1 MSFGSGRSS
10 PDRRMLCSADPI
22 EVMARAFLFSCFVCL
37 LVVAPASAQQPKP
50 PQPQPQPLPSGSEA
64 GRTLFDRLLSRQDL
78 LEFVS
83 ANQVRFRGQVE
94 QEWDGQTKFFA
105 EQVDFFIDTSR
116 LVASGNVVFQNTQ
129 GHIAADSVEFD
140 LKNNTGTFHV
150 ASGLMPIGSANPR
163 QFGNQEADV
172 YFWGDT
178 IEKVGDKKYLIT
190 RGGFTTCVQ
199 PTPRWE
205 LHTGNLVLNLDDYA
219 VATNT
224 VLRVKGVPVVYM
236 PWVYYPIQDDGRA
249 TGFLLPTYGTS
260 TLRGQAISNA
270 FFWAIS
276 RSQDATFFHD
286 WFTNTGQGV
295 GVEYRYIAAAQSLG
309 NLRLYRIYQHEA
321 GFTDNGQTTTLPATK
336 SFEVS
341 GTMNHTLSRNVRARA
356 RLEYFS
362 NVVTQQL
369 YYQDVYK
376 ATRNNRI
383 IEGGLTAAF
392 GPTSTNLLYS
402 RSEYLS
408 DANNSTVYGSTP
420 RVSTSVAPQ
429 RLLGSPLYTSM
440 NAEYA
445 YLPSRTISNGVVTND
460 DSHARVDMTPTLRVP
475 LSRLTF
481 LSVNTSAN
489 YRATYYSRS
498 AGPTGG
504 TISDPYFRQYI
515 ALHTDIVGPVF
526 TRIWDRPD
534 SVFAERLKHVIEPA
548 FSVGLT
554 SRIEDFAR
562 TPIVSDVSEFVVGGA
577 AQFTYGLTNRFL
589 ARGKTVGAA
598 RGQTREFLTVGL
610 QQTAYSNP
618 ESARYDSTYQSTFGY
633 PRPVERSP
641 LALTAR
647 VSPTV
652 AVDGNLRAEYDTYG
666 FGLQLLS
673 AGGSVNARAASA
685 GANYSWRKVDDSNFV
700 STYTTLRWWEGR
712 ANGTYS
718 LSWDIARAYVVSQ
731 SIVGSYLAQCCGLQL
746 EFQRFNYPETSGIPI
761 ASDTRFNVGFV
772 LAGLGTFSNFFG
784 AFGGQR

>member
-1 MSFGSGRSS
+1 MSSGSV
-10 PDRRMLCSADPI
+10 LLSADSLTL
-22 EVMARAFLFSCFVCL
+22 VARLVLLACLVCL
-37 LVVAPASAQQPKP
+37 VADTPAMAQQEGRLQP
-50 PQPQPQPLPSGSEA
+50 PVPDSTA
-64 GRTLFDRLLSRQDL
+64 GRTLMDRLQSHQDQI
-78 LEFVS
+78 EFVS

-105 EQVDFFIDTSR
+105 EQIDFFIDTSR

-129 GHIAADSVEFD
+129 GHIAADSAEFD

-163 QFGNQEADV
+163 QFGNQPADV
-172 YFWGDT
+172 YFWGNT
-178 IEKVGDKKYLIT
+178 IEKLGDEKYRIT

-205 LHTGNLVLNLDDYA
+205 LVTGSVVLNLNDYA

-236 PWVYYPIQDDGRA
+236 PWVYYPIQDDDRA

-270 FFWAIS
+270 FFWAIG

-286 WFTNTGQGV
+286 WFTRAGQGF
-295 GVEYRYIAAAQSLG
+295 GGEYRYVAAAQSAG
-309 NLRLYRIYQHEA
+309 NIRLYRIDQNEHQY
-321 GFTDNGQTTTLPATK
+321 TDNGQTSTLPATQ

-341 GTMNHTLSRNVRARA
+341 GTMNHILSRNVRARA

-362 NVVTQQL
+362 DIVTQQL

-376 ATRNNRI
+376 ATRNNRL
-383 IEGGLTAAF
+383 IEGGLTAGF
-392 GPTSTNLLYS
+392 GPTSTSLLYS

-420 RVSTSVAPQ
+420 RVSTNVAPQ
-429 RLLGSPLYTSM
+429 RLFGSSVYASM
-440 NAEYA
+440 NTEYA
-445 YLPSRTISNGVVTND
+445 YLPSRSISNGVVTND
-460 DSHARVDMTPTLRVP
+460 DSHGRFDLMPTLRVP
-475 LSRLTF
+475 LSRLTY
-481 LSVNTSAN
+481 LSVNSSGS

-498 AGPTGG
+498 ASPTGNG
-504 TISDPYFRQYI
+504 TVSDPYFRQYM
-515 ALHTDIVGPVF
+515 AVRTDVVGPVF
-526 TRIWDRPD
+526 TRIWDRPG
-534 SVFAERLKHVIEPA
+534 SVFAERLKHVIEPTFA
-548 FSVGLT
+548 LDLT
-554 SRIEDFAR
+554 SRIADFAR
-562 TPIVSDVSEFVVGGA
+562 TPVVSDVSEFVVGSA
-577 AQFTYGLTNRFL
+577 AQLTYGVTNRFF
-589 ARGKTVGAA
+589 ARGMNVGNR

-618 ESARYDSTYQSTFGY
+618 ESARYDSAYQSTFGY
-633 PRPVERSP
+633 RLPRERSP
-641 LALTAR
+641 IALTTR
-647 VSPTV
+647 MSP
-652 AVDGNLRAEYDTYG
+652 AAALDGNFRAEYDTYG
-666 FGLQLLS
+666 LGLLLLS
-673 AGGSVNARAASA
+673 AGGGVNGRFGSA

-700 STYTTLRWWEGR
+700 SSSTTLRWLDGR
-712 ANGTYS
+712 ATGTYA
-718 LSWDIARAYVVSQ
+718 LSWDIGRGYVVSQ
-731 SIVGSYLAQCCGLQL
+731 SIIGSYLAQCCGLTV

-761 ASDTRFNVGFV
+761 ASDTRFNFGFI